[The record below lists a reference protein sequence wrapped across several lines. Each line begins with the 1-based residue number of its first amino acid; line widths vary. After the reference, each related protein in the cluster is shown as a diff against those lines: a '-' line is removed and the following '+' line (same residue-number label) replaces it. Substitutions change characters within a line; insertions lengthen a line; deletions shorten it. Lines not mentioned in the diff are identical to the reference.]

1 MLLVTK
7 YTVLFIQVFMTI
19 NSDFYD
25 SDEAKQLTQAYQ
37 EKLFKNN
44 KNDWLFLVCLF
55 FALNI

>member
-1 MLLVTK
+1 
-7 YTVLFIQVFMTI
+7 MTI